1 MGAAP
6 EMGGVQRAESL
17 TEEKGGN
24 LLVLSW
30 GWGPWER
37 RGWGKSRGKPGT
49 TQRERG
55 SLGTPNPTGQAFPFR
70 SDGLN
75 SAVSVLAPKAPEA
88 LIFV

>member
-6 EMGGVQRAESL
+6 EMGGAQRAESL

-37 RGWGKSRGKPGT
+37 RGWAPRG
-49 TQRERG
+49 
-55 SLGTPNPTGQAFPFR
+55 LGEEQGQAWDNPEGGR
-70 SDGLN
+70 QPGNPEPHRAGLPL
-75 SAVSVLAPKAPEA
+75 S
-88 LIFV
+88 F